1 MYKALG
7 LMLYSGKLKGKKAKI
22 RKNKKQKNL
31 LIYMRDWQASFKP
44 IIPEKET
51 SVWHRLCNKSV
62 FHKPGG
68 VRDGSAVT

>member
-1 MYKALG
+1 
-7 LMLYSGKLKGKKAKI
+7 
-22 RKNKKQKNL
+22 
-31 LIYMRDWQASFKP
+31 MRDWQASFKP

>member
-7 LMLYSGKLKGKKAKI
+7 LMLYSGKLKEKKDKF
-22 RKNKKQKNL
+22 RKKKTKKRK

-44 IIPEKET
+44 TIPEKET
-51 SVWHRLCNKSV
+51 SVWHRLYNKSV

-68 VRDGSAVT
+68 VRDGSGVT